1 MRISDWSSDV
11 CSSDLLERLHAD
23 APVGVEEALS
33 LLPQR
38 LVDVGRFLDGI
49 DNAVFIEAGPND
61 LGQACVFRSL
71 SAEEELIIFGSFAVH
86 APNADVSG
94 MMLTAGVDC
103 IGRASSREKVC
114 QNVYI

>member
-1 MRISDWSSDV
+1 MRTAVALGWPWKDSSV
-11 CSSDLLERLHAD
+11 TVGSCVASSSRKERKSTINSLLERLHAD

-61 LGQACVFRSL
+61 LGQACVFRRSEEHTSELQSL
-71 SAEEELIIFGSFAVH
+71 MRLSYAVFC
-86 APNADVSG
+86 
-94 MMLTAGVDC
+94 L
-103 IGRASSREKVC
+103 KKK
-114 QNVYI
+114 

>member
-1 MRISDWSSDV
+1 MVTAVQVDLPGKESSV
-11 CSSDLLERLHAD
+11 TVGSCVASSSRKERKSTINSLLERLHAD

-61 LGQACVFRSL
+61 LGQARS
-71 SAEEELIIFGSFAVH
+71 EERRVGKS
-86 APNADVSG
+86 VSVR
-94 MMLTAGVDC
+94 VDLGGC
-103 IGRASSREKVC
+103 RILKKTK
-114 QNVYI
+114 